1 MAGMSENI
9 VSNLAAT
16 SLGTN
21 TPPRVSDSVGKP
33 LVPAPLESHTIDR
46 VTSWLALLSGVAL
59 VGLLIA
65 RRDDLARMTDVGD
78 IWLLIAL
85 AVTLAVLSA
94 ALVIRAIVSPL
105 IGNQLRD
112 LAEVAEAVAGGDL
125 TKRPTAATE
134 GGQLGRLAR
143 AMVAMTQELRDVA
156 ALLAATSGESS
167 RLSTDITHG
176 TEHMAQAASGIA
188 ETAATL
194 SAEAS
199 AMAGTIQH
207 LTSDAT
213 RLSAVAQTVTAGA
226 RDGSARNT
234 RLRTLA
240 SQNHERLD
248 DSARQL
254 EELAAGVRESAE
266 ATESLAKATEQ
277 IRQFVVLVQKI
288 ARQSKLLALNAA
300 MEAARA
306 GEQGEGFAVVANE
319 VRRLAASAAEAA
331 EHTDELMKD
340 VASTM
345 EKARSTGA
353 KTLVSV
359 SEVQL
364 ATQLGRGSFSQ
375 VESAVEEAEAWM
387 SAIAES
393 ASAGST
399 LAAEITRRLDSL
411 TAGTQSFA
419 SAMQD
424 VAAASQ
430 EQSAST
436 EEIAAAAAHLTA
448 AAERVQHA
456 TRSFR
461 A

>member
-1 MAGMSENI
+1 MSENI
-9 VSNLAAT
+9 VRNLAAT

-21 TPPRVSDSVGKP
+21 TPPRVSGAP
-33 LVPAPLESHTIDR
+33 LVPMATETHIIDR
-46 VTSWLALLSGVAL
+46 IANWTALCSGLALAGLLIGGRDTLGRMADAGGLWLLITLAIVLALLSAAIIV
-59 VGLLIA
+59 
-65 RRDDLARMTDVGD
+65 RM
-78 IWLLIAL
+78 
-85 AVTLAVLSA
+85 
-94 ALVIRAIVSPL
+94 IVSPT
-105 IGNQLRD
+105 IGNQLRE

-125 TKRPTAATE
+125 TKRSAAAAE

-156 ALLAATSGESS
+156 TLLATTSAESS

-188 ETAATL
+188 ETAGTL
-194 SAEAS
+194 SEEAS

-213 RLSAVAQTVTAGA
+213 RLSAVAETVTAGA
-226 RDGSARNT
+226 RDGTARNA
-234 RLRTLA
+234 RLRALA
-240 SQNHERLD
+240 SQNHDRLD

-266 ATESLAKATEQ
+266 ATESLARATDQ

-319 VRRLAASAAEAA
+319 VRRLAAGAAEAA
-331 EHTDELMKD
+331 EHTNELMKE
-340 VASTM
+340 VVSTM
-345 EKARSTGA
+345 ETARAIGA
-353 KTLVSV
+353 RTLASV
-359 SEVQL
+359 TDVQH
-364 ATQLGRGSFSQ
+364 ATELGRGSFSQ
-375 VESAVEEAEAWM
+375 VESAVQEAEGWM
-387 SAIAES
+387 SSIAES
-393 ASAGST
+393 ASAGSA
-399 LAAEITRRLDSL
+399 LAQEITRRLDSL

-436 EEIAAAAAHLTA
+436 QEIAAATAHLTA

-456 TRSFR
+456 TRAFR